1 MAKNRTNRNDWI
13 VLHMD
18 KIRHLIPDNVTNME
32 EFEEYIVEAL
42 ESYREYLQQ
51 KREEPEER

>member
-18 KIRHLIPDNVTNME
+18 KIRHLIPDNVTKME
-32 EFEEYIVEAL
+32 EFEEYIIEAL

>member
-32 EFEEYIVEAL
+32 EFEEYIIEAL

>member
-1 MAKNRTNRNDWI
+1 MAKNRKNRNDWI

>member
-13 VLHMD
+13 VLHME

-32 EFEEYIVEAL
+32 EFEEYIIEAL

>member
-32 EFEEYIVEAL
+32 EFEEYIIEAL
-42 ESYREYLQQ
+42 ESYREYLQL